1 VPEPIPEP
9 RPGAKTLSW
18 CVLGVLARSFWVNFE
33 GTTKA
38 KALVN
43 VADIALN
50 AANAADTLVAHLIGA
65 VSKARAESALLRR
78 AAE

>member
-1 VPEPIPEP
+1 MPEPIPEP

-43 VADIALN
+43 VEDIALD
-50 AANAADTLVAHLIGA
+50 AAGTLVAHLIGA
-65 VSKARAESALLRR
+65 V
-78 AAE
+78 